1 MNEFYVYKWFR
12 KSNNEVFYIG
22 KGKNQRYKNTTHRN
36 DYFKNI
42 IHKYP
47 DDVDV
52 AFVQTNLSEEAAFA
66 LEKKLIAEYKAK
78 GQCYANFHEGG
89 CGGNTGHYDNPERS
103 KKISEFAKKRIG
115 ILNPMYGKTH
125 TPEVRERLRQANLG
139 KHLTEEHKQKLIKA
153 NTGRIKTPHER
164 ELLSKANKG
173 KIISKESYEKMMDHL
188 CKYKYEVYLH
198 EEKIFECLGHTALHK
213 FCHDKLH
220 ISRSIVE
227 SILKNKWR
235 CHFGRTKHLQ
245 TLKIKKIDRGVTTNG
260 DECSRVG

>member
-1 MNEFYVYKWFR
+1 MDEFYVYKWFR

-22 KGKNQRYKNTTHRN
+22 KGKSQRYKNTTHRN

-42 IHKYP
+42 IRKYP

-52 AFVQTNLSEEAAFA
+52 KFVQTNLSEEAAFA

-78 GQCYANFHEGG
+78 GQCCANFHEGG
-89 CGGNTGHYDNPERS
+89 RGGNTGHYDNPERS
-103 KKISEFAKKRIG
+103 RKISE
-115 ILNPMYGKTH
+115 
-125 TPEVRERLRQANLG
+125 ANLG
-139 KHLTEEHKQKLIKA
+139 RHLTKEHKQKLIKA
-153 NTGRIKTPHER
+153 NTGRVKTPHEL
-164 ELLSKANKG
+164 EMLSKAHKG
-173 KIISKESYEKMMDHL
+173 KIISKESYDKMMDHL

-198 EEKIFECLGHTALHK
+198 DEKIFECLGHTALHK
-213 FCHDKLH
+213 FCHDKFH

-245 TLKIKKIDRGVTTNG
+245 TLKIKRINRGVTTNG
-260 DECSRVG
+260 DECNRVG